1 MNIRKALSNINL
13 KRTLLFTAVFVSVVY
28 ILVFVIF
35 ATLAALGNG
44 LAMDSYAANGT
55 FQLYNPLRRL
65 LGGEVLARDFPF
77 FHGVGVPLLHFPLFY
92 IMGHNLFAVEVAK
105 LLVSP
110 ILFLV
115 SSFFLFWAYF
125 RNVKKSIF
133 ATSIFTIIS
142 IDAIDAIWAGNSL
155 LGLRTTFP
163 FIAAAFMLWRPNW
176 QMTIGK
182 NKINLYYPILY
193 TIMGLSVACGT
204 EQGLA
209 FILAYII
216 IKAIRY
222 IRSKETTKKKIMEFF
237 GELFGVAITTYAVL
251 SIMTLGHAHDALRYA
266 LIEVPKDQGWYFGAP
281 PNSFL
286 QLNTL
291 DQLVTKRMLLYMLPV
306 MIGGV
311 VAYIISIK
319 KKVLSKKE
327 FFTFSI
333 LLLYGIIVF
342 AVSITG
348 YWTPGAQL
356 IPLERAAGSILVMV
370 LIYAADKIIRT
381 KKPNVNA
388 INKKVSFIAFGL
400 LLGCV
405 VAIGYN
411 AAIFLQKISWM
422 PVKHIVT
429 ESRKARHSTDDSEYV
444 SVTWKKRLEAF
455 APYIKNGASIWS
467 TYTSVY
473 DSIHK
478 QKNGSSG
485 GEDYIIHALGS
496 DRRDKYTKD
505 FRAKTRLRHNLKSVV
520 FCL

>member
-1 MNIRKALSNINL
+1 MNIRKTLSNINL

-28 ILVFVIF
+28 ILVFIIF

-133 ATSIFTIIS
+133 VTSIFTIIS

-163 FIAAAFMLWRPNW
+163 FIAAAFMLWHPNW

-209 FILAYII
+209 FILAYVI
-216 IKAIRY
+216 IKAIR
-222 IRSKETTKKKIMEFF
+222 
-237 GELFGVAITTYAVL
+237 
-251 SIMTLGHAHDALRYA
+251 
-266 LIEVPKDQGWYFGAP
+266 
-281 PNSFL
+281 
-286 QLNTL
+286 
-291 DQLVTKRMLLYMLPV
+291 
-306 MIGGV
+306 
-311 VAYIISIK
+311 
-319 KKVLSKKE
+319 
-327 FFTFSI
+327 
-333 LLLYGIIVF
+333 
-342 AVSITG
+342 
-348 YWTPGAQL
+348 
-356 IPLERAAGSILVMV
+356 
-370 LIYAADKIIRT
+370 
-381 KKPNVNA
+381 
-388 INKKVSFIAFGL
+388 
-400 LLGCV
+400 
-405 VAIGYN
+405 
-411 AAIFLQKISWM
+411 
-422 PVKHIVT
+422 
-429 ESRKARHSTDDSEYV
+429 
-444 SVTWKKRLEAF
+444 
-455 APYIKNGASIWS
+455 
-467 TYTSVY
+467 
-473 DSIHK
+473 
-478 QKNGSSG
+478 
-485 GEDYIIHALGS
+485 
-496 DRRDKYTKD
+496 
-505 FRAKTRLRHNLKSVV
+505 
-520 FCL
+520 

>member
-1 MNIRKALSNINL
+1 MNIRKTLSNINL
-13 KRTLLFTAVFVSVVY
+13 KRALLFTAVFVSVVY

-65 LGGEVLARDFPF
+65 LDGEVLARDFPF

-163 FIAAAFMLWRPNW
+163 FIAAAFMLWHPNW
-176 QMTIGK
+176 HIIAGK

-209 FILAYII
+209 FILAYVI

-222 IRSKETTKKKIMEFF
+222 IRSKETTKKKIMMFF
-237 GELFGVAITTYAVL
+237 GELFGVAIAVYAVL

-311 VAYIISIK
+311 AAYIISIK
-319 KKVLSKKE
+319 KKN
-327 FFTFSI
+327 
-333 LLLYGIIVF
+333 IIQKRIF
-342 AVSITG
+342 HLFYIITIWN
-348 YWTPGAQL
+348 YSVRRLHNW
-356 IPLERAAGSILVMV
+356 
-370 LIYAADKIIRT
+370 
-381 KKPNVNA
+381 
-388 INKKVSFIAFGL
+388 
-400 LLGCV
+400 LLG
-405 VAIGYN
+405 A
-411 AAIFLQKISWM
+411 WR
-422 PVKHIVT
+422 T
-429 ESRKARHSTDDSEYV
+429 
-444 SVTWKKRLEAF
+444 
-455 APYIKNGASIWS
+455 
-467 TYTSVY
+467 TYTIRKSCRIY
-473 DSIHK
+473 SC
-478 QKNGSSG
+478 NGLNLRG
-485 GEDYIIHALGS
+485 G
-496 DRRDKYTKD
+496 
-505 FRAKTRLRHNLKSVV
+505 
-520 FCL
+520 